1 MDRLN
6 ILSGSSVLTLLCAIH
21 SRSTLGVT
29 FGSGWK
35 LEQLAKSNHFT
46 SFIAPTISCTS
57 IETKWFHVL
66 TLIGYSSHFVSLYP
80 ISVLI
85 SSQGLCSLEQIPLQS
100 TIPPN
105 APSPVHH
112 RSKYPLFIIPSHPW
126 HPPSPHVTQCTILII
141 FTTFCKLNTFI
152 SKFPL
157 FTYYSSHSILQT
169 KHWMVKSWKR
179 SYSIV

>member
-1 MDRLN
+1 MREFGLNSSVCYSFSFDSWSHIRQWLEVGTTRKIQPLHLLYRPNYFLYLYRNKMVSCSYVDRLF
-6 ILSGSSVLTLLCAIH
+6 LSFCV
-21 SRSTLGVT
+21 
-29 FGSGWK
+29 F
-35 LEQLAKSNHFT
+35 
-46 SFIAPTISCTS
+46 
-57 IETKWFHVL
+57 
-66 TLIGYSSHFVSLYP
+66 YP

-112 RSKYPLFIIPSHPW
+112 GSKYPLFIIPSHPW